1 METALFVF
9 SIILQAFVL
18 SLGTYYFIV
27 SLFGWMPKANDKLPE
42 ELHYHKFALVTS
54 AHNEAAVIANLVD
67 SLAQQNYPRECYDIF
82 IIADNCTDNTA
93 EIAREHGA
101 IVYERFNDT

>member
-42 ELHYHKFALVTS
+42 ELHYHKNIVFPPMMVVSLLILTS
-54 AHNEAAVIANLVD
+54 K
-67 SLAQQNYPRECYDIF
+67 
-82 IIADNCTDNTA
+82 
-93 EIAREHGA
+93 
-101 IVYERFNDT
+101 